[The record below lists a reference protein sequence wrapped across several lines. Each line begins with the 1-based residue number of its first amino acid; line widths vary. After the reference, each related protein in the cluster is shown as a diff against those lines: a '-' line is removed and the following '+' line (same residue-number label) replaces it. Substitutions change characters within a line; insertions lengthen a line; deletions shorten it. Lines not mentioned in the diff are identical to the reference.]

1 MPPIRTQSSR
11 NSIEQEGRV
20 LLAIQAI
27 KNQEISSVREAARC
41 FNVPRTTLQDRLRG
55 HQPRA
60 ETRANSHK
68 LTAIEEESLQ
78 KWIISLDD
86 RGAAPRPSTVRETA
100 NLLLAAR
107 GTIPVQ
113 TVGEKW
119 VYNFVKRHPDLS
131 TRFSRQYNYERAKCE
146 DPKIIREWFSLV
158 QKTILSYGID
168 SDDIYNFDETGF
180 AMGLIATAKVI
191 TRKEYYG
198 RRALL
203 QPGNRAWVTTIECIN
218 ASGWA
223 LPPCV
228 IFKGKIFVES

>member
-1 MPPIRTQSSR
+1 MPPIRSQSSR
-11 NSIEQEGRV
+11 NREEQEGRIS
-20 LLAIQAI
+20 LAIQAL
-27 KNQEISSVREAARC
+27 KNQEITSIREAARR
-41 FNVPRTTLQDRLRG
+41 FNIPNSTLSTRLNG
-55 HQPRA
+55 VQNRA
-60 ETRANSHK
+60 ISRANSHK
-68 LTAIEEESLQ
+68 LTEIEEESLQ
-78 KWIISLDD
+78 KWIISLDE

-119 VYNFVKRHPDLS
+119 VYNFVKRHPNLS
-131 TRFSRQYNYERAKCE
+131 TRFSRRYNYERAKCE

-158 QKTILSYGID
+158 QNTFLSYGID
-168 SDDIYNFDETGF
+168 PNDIYNFDETGF

-191 TRKEYYG
+191 TRKEFYG

-203 QPGNRAWVTTIECIN
+203 QPGNREWVTVIECTN
-218 ASGWA
+218 ALGWA

-228 IFKGKIFVES
+228 IFKGKNYIES

>member
-27 KNQEISSVREAARC
+27 KNQEITSVREAARC

-68 LTAIEEESLQ
+68 LTAIKEESLQ

-86 RGAAPRPSTVRETA
+86 RGAAPRPSTIRETA

-158 QKTILSYGID
+158 
-168 SDDIYNFDETGF
+168 
-180 AMGLIATAKVI
+180 
-191 TRKEYYG
+191 
-198 RRALL
+198 
-203 QPGNRAWVTTIECIN
+203 
-218 ASGWA
+218 
-223 LPPCV
+223 
-228 IFKGKIFVES
+228 